1 MDEKV
6 PVVFCD
12 ESVLSSKLLP
22 SSEWIN
28 KGNNIEIDEKKLNA
42 KTLAFVV
49 ALSKDKGLVAVDTFP
64 RALDQDD
71 FIVFLKN
78 IRKIYGNQKIGL
90 YLDGASFH
98 RANKVKDYAQKND
111 IDLIFAPYYSP
122 EYNASESLV
131 GYLKQFIRKK
141 RLQNLCSNKE
151 QTFE

>member
-111 IDLIFAPYYSP
+111 IYLIFAPYYSP
-122 EYNASESLV
+122 E
-131 GYLKQFIRKK
+131 
-141 RLQNLCSNKE
+141 
-151 QTFE
+151 

>member
-49 ALSKDKGLVAVDTFP
+49 APSKDKGLVAVDTFP
-64 RALDQDD
+64 RALD
-71 FIVFLKN
+71 
-78 IRKIYGNQKIGL
+78 
-90 YLDGASFH
+90 
-98 RANKVKDYAQKND
+98 
-111 IDLIFAPYYSP
+111 
-122 EYNASESLV
+122 
-131 GYLKQFIRKK
+131 
-141 RLQNLCSNKE
+141 
-151 QTFE
+151 